1 MAGAETPVSEPETFF
16 SGSPR
21 HRAYLGEYVLYALG
35 SLIVIGLPFLLWR
48 WLKTRSERWVIG
60 PERIEHTT
68 GVLTRRT
75 DSLELWRV
83 RDLTHIQTFADRL
96 VGDGR
101 VIIISNDASDPQLVL
116 LGLSD
121 HRAIYEKLR
130 HAVET
135 QRKRNRVLNVDGG
148 A

>member
-1 MAGAETPVSEPETFF
+1 MAATEAPLNTPEAFF
-16 SGSPR
+16 AGSPR
-21 HRAYLGEYVLYALG
+21 HRAYLGEYVLYALL

-60 PERIEHTT
+60 PERIEHTI

-75 DSLELWRV
+75 DSLELWRI

-101 VIIISNDASDPQLVL
+101 ILIVSNDASDPQLVL
-116 LGLSD
+116 LGLPD
-121 HRAIYEKLR
+121 HRAIYEHLR

-135 QRKRNRVLNVDGG
+135 QRKRNRVLSVDGG